1 MFAVVLC
8 ITQHIYCFNTL
19 ALRSV
24 ADKFGCIHLTH
35 TILIDFFIYIQVLVI
50 MKSFT
55 KLVLLFDA

>member
-8 ITQHIYCFNTL
+8 ITQHIYCFNKL

-35 TILIDFFIYIQVLVI
+35 TILIDFFNLHTSTSYCEKFHKIGIT
-50 MKSFT
+50 F
-55 KLVLLFDA
+55 